1 MKLSDEIKK
10 QLENEIRYS
19 TSRSSGPGGQNVNKV
34 NTQVEL
40 RFSITETAIFNEEEK
55 LRMLEKLKNKVNSA
69 GELILTSQEGRTQL
83 ENKELVTIK
92 FFSMVE
98 SALRIR
104 KARIKTAPSP
114 ASGPPTSSRAP
125 RTARSAQHPRRCRL
139 PASARRARL
148 RT

>member
-1 MKLSDEIKK
+1 MRLTDEIKK
-10 QLENEIRYS
+10 LLENEIRYS

-40 RFSITETAIFNEEEK
+40 RFSVTETAIFNEEEK
-55 LRMLEKLKNKVNSA
+55 ARILEKLKNKINSA

-98 SALRIR
+98 SALRVR
-104 KARIKTAPSP
+104 KTRIKTAPSP
-114 ASGPPTSSRAP
+114 ASVKLRLETKKNTSVKKKLRKPPE
-125 RTARSAQHPRRCRL
+125 L
-139 PASARRARL
+139 
-148 RT
+148 